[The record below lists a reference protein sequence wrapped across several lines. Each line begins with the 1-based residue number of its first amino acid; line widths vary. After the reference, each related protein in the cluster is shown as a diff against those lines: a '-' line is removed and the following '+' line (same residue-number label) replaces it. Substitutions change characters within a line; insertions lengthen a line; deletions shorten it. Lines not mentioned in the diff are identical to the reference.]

1 MDSYFNQL
9 MEIQNSTDHSFFLL
23 DQDSEPRFV
32 IEADK
37 RTIIIPAEFQFLGVK
52 TDQRSEKIYF
62 EVDRVFDDV
71 DLSTKTCVIQY
82 INAGTD
88 DIDEGIYPVTE
99 LDTTTVPGKI
109 VFKWEVD
116 NIVCKYA
123 GVVAFSVRFY
133 EIDPETKLYTYCWNT
148 IPESLPVLDG
158 LNVSGSVTEDFP
170 TELLEWN
177 ARMAAL
183 NTEITNKISAADAT
197 MKADLKTAK
206 GYMDGA
212 QAARGGAEE
221 AESRVKKIVAGN
233 EAYTKVESDTMYAKS
248 QVKESERGT
257 SVEVYPEDGSN
268 LAVTAYGFTEQAGTG
283 DPSPTNVR
291 EIINGGLKLVEV
303 VLTGTEGWVLNPHS
317 GTAASGSRR
326 FQLGMSVT
334 SSNASA
340 YVVAVAYCS
349 HFDGTTPANTYGS
362 NYDNTFSVQNAD
374 LQLRVAGI
382 SAVDD
387 LKRFLAARYAAG
399 DPVIVWYVPADE
411 ADATGLYAPIILT
424 SGEYRATCLPLTA
437 PLCEG
442 DSVVSWVK
450 SGCDRTFT
458 FDGSEDENW
467 ELETLSGSVN
477 RYWIQLDSNIAQ
489 ADTSYGFALSNWLT
503 IAVTGGTGNASLQNV
518 FTITADQRLYVRTTN
533 ETLDEFKNKIRTNPI
548 FICCR
553 SVLYSEKN
561 DIPISLE
568 KHVRWCRVLNG
579 TESYYEYRKED
590 NTETYFGFSTGL
602 RPYSPSTDGNNGV
615 SSHFKFGGATSQG
628 YYPNCFVTHSN
639 GDLYIRTEIEGVV
652 SPETMKSY
660 AKSQFD
666 NGTPL
671 TFVYKLA
678 AILTYAHKAVYIN
691 SNINESDK
699 IIVSGQKEIS
709 VSYHKSLDKTIVEL
723 DNKAYSKQESDNIF
737 AKALRGT
744 SEAAK
749 SISIHPDAGSN
760 VIVTAHGFTKQEG
773 ESDASPVNIRKIVTG
788 GSRVNLFKQVI
799 NKKVGTLDVFTN
811 RGTITINGTGSSSST
826 AADYVNAAFEL
837 SAGKYSVSV
846 IANKLTNG
854 SEQPSFRIH
863 YINSDGN
870 NVLLGYVT
878 WDKTIHEKTIDH
890 PGGKLFFGIYTPNAT
905 FDNITVKVMLVP
917 GETADKNF
925 IPTVSTEYG
934 IGIITSGDVK
944 TEIAS
949 ELIAPLCQGDTF
961 ITKMKSECDNMIV
974 VDGKNKKVV
983 DGGSTYFNVPI
994 GNYGGVA
1001 GSIVYKNY
1009 GGGIYNSGSNLQLN
1023 RTDFGV
1029 YGNTPDE
1036 FNKYCQKNPLIL
1048 WYKTPSYTEAK
1059 DMKISVERHSHAL
1072 IKMNGTEGITI
1083 YWNGHKDEQ
1092 LENGRVTFSWPMPY
1106 PYKTADSSGSKVSHF
1121 TNRSDIT
1128 SGRAPGVGYYFAATR
1143 NIYICIDLNT
1153 INAVGE
1159 TDDTNL
1165 RNKILQYL
1173 SQQYALG
1180 TPVTIEYQM
1189 NNSLTFAHDAI
1200 DLIANPDEEGALV
1213 ITGESNGTVS
1223 AEYNKDITYAFS
1235 ELQSAVLALGAKLS
1249 L

>member
-62 EVDRVFDDV
+62 EVDRIFDDV

-88 DIDEGIYPVTE
+88 DVDEGIYPVTE

-116 NIVCKYA
+116 NVVCKYA

-148 IPESLPVLDG
+148 IPENLPVLDG

-177 ARMAAL
+177 SRMAAL
-183 NTEITNKISAADAT
+183 NTEITNKISTADAT

-233 EAYTKVESDTMYAKS
+233 EAYTKAESDNVYAKS

-268 LAVTAYGFTEQAGTG
+268 LAVTAYGFTEQAGSGDSSPNNLRAITNCGVDNYFVPEMLAPEVTWDAETKTLTKPSSTG
-283 DPSPTNVR
+283 IYYDIFNGTTGLNTVATNYIQLLPNTKYVFSA
-291 EIINGGLKLVEV
+291 GACDTATEV
-303 VLTGTEGWVLNPHS
+303 FVVANDGTVSKITGNL
-317 GTAASGSRR
+317 A
-326 FQLGMSVT
+326 
-334 SSNASA
+334 NASIEA
-340 YVVAVAYCS
+340 ETSETGRITIRMYATGKSKATNLSIKKYNTEEIFDYVVSKSGVS
-349 HFDGTTPANTYGS
+349 GV
-362 NYDNTFSVQNAD
+362 TF
-374 LQLRVAGI
+374 
-382 SAVDD
+382 
-387 LKRFLAARYAAG
+387 
-399 DPVIVWYVPADE
+399 
-411 ADATGLYAPIILT
+411 
-424 SGEYRATCLPLTA
+424 LPLTA

-450 SGCDRTFT
+450 SGCDKVLVL
-458 FDGSEDENW
+458 DGSQNIQWIENSAISYGGSFVISIPDAVTW
-467 ELETLSGSVN
+467 ISTEIPPVYSDKLNRVSNDASEFNQGVIALRSANKGFIFTLFGAKTTEAGKQYLAEHPITVWYRSTNYTEAADIPVSLETHQQAVLVLDGTEGWATAVAGAYYMFPSNLPKAFAATSATSAVSDYLTAEPTNDIAAGTEGFGIGPSGS
-477 RYWIQLDSNIAQ
+477 
-489 ADTSYGFALSNWLT
+489 
-503 IAVTGGTGNASLQNV
+503 IAV
-518 FTITADQRLYVRTTN
+518 RLPNGAAPSAYMP
-533 ETLDEFKNKIRTNPI
+533 NKPLTVVYQLANPI
-548 FICCR
+548 
-553 SVLYSEKN
+553 
-561 DIPISLE
+561 
-568 KHVRWCRVLNG
+568 
-579 TESYYEYRKED
+579 
-590 NTETYFGFSTGL
+590 
-602 RPYSPSTDGNNGV
+602 
-615 SSHFKFGGATSQG
+615 
-628 YYPNCFVTHSN
+628 
-639 GDLYIRTEIEGVV
+639 
-652 SPETMKSY
+652 
-660 AKSQFD
+660 
-666 NGTPL
+666 
-671 TFVYKLA
+671 
-678 AILTYAHKAVYIN
+678 TYAHPAVDII
-691 SNINESDK
+691 SNISDNDSVL
-699 IIVSGQKEIS
+699 ISGQKEIS

-723 DNKAYSKQESDNIF
+723 DNKSYSKQESDNIF

-870 NVLLGYVT
+870 NVLLGYVI

-925 IPTVSTEYG
+925 IPTVNTEYG

-1009 GGGIYNSGSNLQLN
+1009 GGGIYNSGPNLQLN

-1083 YWNGHKDEQ
+1083 YWNGRKDEQ

-1213 ITGESNGTVS
+1213 ITGESDGTVS
-1223 AEYNKDITYAFS
+1223 AEYNKDITYAFT
-1235 ELQSAVLALGAKLS
+1235 ELQSAVLAAIANLS